1 MIGLLVLVLL
11 KRRKQEKG
19 CNIVNTTRS
28 IQGSISPNLLFWEEC
43 LAKQKNLQVSQNKTP
58 SSTLDTPNVLGMK
71 DKKTIQPNILHN
83 LGTMNVSLPSSQ
95 AKSEIISSHVDAG
108 LLEND
113 LPNLKETQ
121 PLLEKY
127 VDEIPM
133 KIIS

>member
-1 MIGLLVLVLL
+1 M
-11 KRRKQEKG
+11 
-19 CNIVNTTRS
+19 
-28 IQGSISPNLLFWEEC
+28 
-43 LAKQKNLQVSQNKTP
+43 AKQKNLQVSQNKTP

-71 DKKTIQPNILHN
+71 DKKTIQPNILQG
-83 LGTMNVSLPSSQ
+83 LGIMNVSLPFFQ
-95 AKSEIISSHVDAG
+95 TRSEITSSHANAG